1 MLAVFMMLKGTQT
14 KRATERNE
22 VVSAA
27 RALIRP
33 KRPEV
38 GNRKQGSRIKTGL

>member
-22 VVSAA
+22 GVSEAGG
-27 RALIRP
+27 LIRP
-33 KRPEV
+33 KWPEV
-38 GNRKQGSRIKTGL
+38 GNREQRSRIRQ